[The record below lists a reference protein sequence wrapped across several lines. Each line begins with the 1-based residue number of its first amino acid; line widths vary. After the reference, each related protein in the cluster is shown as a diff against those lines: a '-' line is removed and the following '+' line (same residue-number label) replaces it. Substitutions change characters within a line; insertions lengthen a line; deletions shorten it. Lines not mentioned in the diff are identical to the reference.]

1 MTHPFPTRRSS
12 ELCGCRRRG
21 RKGCRLSSTSA
32 RPHGR
37 RSPEGQPIEALP
49 FKGRVGW
56 GWVSPPHKHHQE
68 EEQTAMEGQARKK
81 IRNDQRQRALR
92 RNATDTEH
100 KLWESLRKIGR
111 AHV

>member
-1 MTHPFPTRRSS
+1 MFFFFSS
-12 ELCGCRRRG
+12 RRRHTRCALVTG
-21 RKGCRLSSTSA
+21 VQTCALPISSTSA

-81 IRNDQRQRALR
+81 IRKDQRQRALR
-92 RNATDTEH
+92 RNAD
-100 KLWESLRKIGR
+100 RKS
-111 AHV
+111 VE